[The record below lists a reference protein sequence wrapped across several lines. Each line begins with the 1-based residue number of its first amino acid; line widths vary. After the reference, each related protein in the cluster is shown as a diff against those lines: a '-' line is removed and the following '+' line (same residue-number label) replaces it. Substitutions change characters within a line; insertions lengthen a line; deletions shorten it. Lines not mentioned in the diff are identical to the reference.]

1 MGHAGGAEHCHRESE
16 REREGGGGIERGVE
30 REVRQPLNPNF
41 EVLVPLSD
49 SIC

>member
-16 REREGGGGIERGVE
+16 REREGGGGIER
-30 REVRQPLNPNF
+30 EVRQPLNPNF